1 MKGKLILTVE
11 QAEAD
16 RKKWEEVRNTGI
28 GGSDVAVIMGLN
40 PWKSAYA
47 LYMEKSGQVEPDD
60 LSENE
65 YVYWGTVL
73 EPNVA
78 NRFAELTGKKVRKC
92 GTLQDDDYP
101 YMLANVDRLVVGE
114 NAGLECKTASTY
126 KKEEWDGENVPDAY
140 YCQCQWYMMVTG
152 FDTWYIACLIG
163 GNHFEHKA
171 IPRNEKFI
179 SEMRTAVIE
188 FWENMQKGIA
198 PEIDGSESTTEALRK
213 QYGDVDNK
221 NTVMLP
227 STCNALITR
236 YDELKATKKVLE
248 LQIEEVSNSLK
259 AMLGENQVGLFNDRQ
274 VVWKTT
280 AGRTTIDSK
289 ALKKEMPD
297 VYAKY
302 AKVGKPSRRFDVK

>member
-11 QAEAD
+11 QSEAD
-16 RKKWEEVRNTGI
+16 RKQWEEVRNTGI

-40 PWKSAYA
+40 QWKSAYA

-73 EPNVA
+73 EAAVA

-101 YMLANVDRLVVGE
+101 YMLANVDRLIVGE
-114 NAGLECKTASTY
+114 EAGLECKTASTY
-126 KKEEWDGENVPDAY
+126 KKDEWEGDNVPDAY

-163 GNHFEHKA
+163 GNHFEYKA
-171 IPRNEKFI
+171 IPRNETFI
-179 SEMRTAVIE
+179 QEMRTAVIE

-198 PEIDGSESTTEALRK
+198 PEIDGSENTTEALRK
-213 QYGDVDNK
+213 QFGDVDNK

-274 VVWKTT
+274 VVWKTA
-280 AGRTTIDSK
+280 AGRTTIDSR
-289 ALKKEMPD
+289 ALKKDMPE

>member
-16 RKKWEEVRNTGI
+16 RKIWEQVRNNGI
-28 GGSDVAVIMGLN
+28 GGSDVSVIMGLN

-73 EPNVA
+73 EAAVA
-78 NRFAELTGKKVRKC
+78 NRFTELTGKKVRKC
-92 GTLQDDDYP
+92 GTLQDDEYP

-114 NAGLECKTASTY
+114 EAGLECKTASTY
-126 KKEEWDGENVPDAY
+126 KKDEWEGENVPDAY

-152 FDTWYIACLIG
+152 FNVWYIACLIG

-179 SEMRTAVIE
+179 QEMRAAVVE
-188 FWENMQKGIA
+188 FWENMQNGIA
-198 PEIDGSESTTEALRK
+198 PEIDGSESTSEAMRK
-213 QYGDVDNK
+213 QYGDVDNE

-248 LQIEEVSNSLK
+248 LQMDEVANSLK
-259 AMLGENQVGLFNDRQ
+259 AMLGKNQVGLFNDRQ

-289 ALKKEMPD
+289 ALKKEMPEI
-297 VYAKY
+297 YAKY

>member
-11 QAEAD
+11 QSEAD
-16 RKKWEEVRNTGI
+16 RKQWEEVRNTGI
-28 GGSDVAVIMGLN
+28 GGSDIAVIMGLN

-73 EPNVA
+73 EAAVA

-101 YMLANVDRLVVGE
+101 YMLANVDRLIVGE
-114 NAGLECKTASTY
+114 EAGLECKTASTY
-126 KKEEWDGENVPDAY
+126 KKDEWEGDNVPDAY

-152 FDTWYIACLIG
+152 FNVWYIACLIG
-163 GNHFEHKA
+163 GNHFEYKA

-179 SEMRTAVIE
+179 QEMRAAVVE
-188 FWENMQKGIA
+188 FWENMENGIA
-198 PEIDGSESTTEALRK
+198 PEIDGSESTSEALRK

-248 LQIEEVSNSLK
+248 LQMDEVANSLK

-274 VVWKTT
+274 VVWKTA

-289 ALKKEMPD
+289 ALKKDMPE